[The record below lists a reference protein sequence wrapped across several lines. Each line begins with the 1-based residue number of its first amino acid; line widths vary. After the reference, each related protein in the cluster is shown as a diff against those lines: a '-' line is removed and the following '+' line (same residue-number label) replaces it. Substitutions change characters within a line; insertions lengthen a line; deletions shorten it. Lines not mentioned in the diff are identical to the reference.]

1 MSAEVFDEQADWRA
15 AQAHDADAFARVFDR
30 HRDAVFRQALRM
42 TRQPAD
48 AEEVASAAFFE
59 LWRKRASV
67 QLVDGSVRPWLLVTT
82 VNLARNSHR
91 MRTRHELFLRRLE
104 REWRDDAGIDAF
116 ARIDDAVDRA
126 DLLTALKRLSPQDA
140 ALVTMIALDGY
151 RASEIAGLL
160 GISAGTA
167 RVRLSRALA
176 RLRGLLTPAADAN
189 TGSQE
194 VAR

>member
-1 MSAEVFDEQADWRA
+1 MADEQADWRA
-15 AQAHDADAFARVFDR
+15 SQAHDADAFARIFDR
-30 HRDAVFRQALRM
+30 HRDAVFRQALRVM
-42 TRQPAD
+42 RQPAD

-67 QLVDGSVRPWLLVTT
+67 QLVGGSVRPWLLVTAM
-82 VNLARNSHR
+82 NLARNSHR
-91 MRTRHELFLRRLE
+91 SRLRHEVFLRRLE
-104 REWRDDAGIDAF
+104 REWRDDSGLDAF
-116 ARIDDAVDRA
+116 ARIDDAVDRE
-126 DLLTALKRLSPQDA
+126 DLIAALKRLSPQDA
-140 ALVTMIALDGY
+140 ALVTMTALDGY

-176 RLRGLLTPAADAN
+176 RLRGLLTPVAEAH